1 MAKAIFWEIT
11 DTETR
16 KLGERSRLETCVVLA
31 LNECLLAVCLP
42 FWITYGEGNPLSKPP
57 GEYGRKVE
65 TQRNWR
71 GGTQPVEHVVQFE
84 TKRKTSPGFDM
95 LAFYSDESRKIRKE
109 ASTGAAWLS
118 SARSVRSALKWDNER
133 NPHLVLNLS
142 QETAST
148 LSGRKEGQTSSQH
161 GPYTLGYT
169 HVTMDN
175 NNEFCQSA
183 TTSKP
188 LKFVL
193 SWD

>member
-1 MAKAIFWEIT
+1 M
-11 DTETR
+11 
-16 KLGERSRLETCVVLA
+16 
-31 LNECLLAVCLP
+31 
-42 FWITYGEGNPLSKPP
+42 
-57 GEYGRKVE
+57 
-65 TQRNWR
+65 
-71 GGTQPVEHVVQFE
+71 EHVVQFD
-84 TKRKTSPGFDM
+84 TNQRTSPSLDM
-95 LAFYSDESRKIRKE
+95 QASSSVEIWSVRKKVC
-109 ASTGAAWLS
+109 TGAAWLS

-175 NNEFCQSA
+175 NNGLCQRVNV
-183 TTSKP
+183 SKP

>member
-1 MAKAIFWEIT
+1 M
-11 DTETR
+11 
-16 KLGERSRLETCVVLA
+16 
-31 LNECLLAVCLP
+31 
-42 FWITYGEGNPLSKPP
+42 
-57 GEYGRKVE
+57 
-65 TQRNWR
+65 
-71 GGTQPVEHVVQFE
+71 EHVVQFE

-95 LAFYSDESRKIRKE
+95 QEFYLDESREIRKE
-109 ASTGAAWLS
+109 ACTGAAWLS

-133 NPHLVLNLS
+133 NPYSVLKLS
-142 QETAST
+142 QKTAPD
-148 LSGRKEGQTSSQH
+148 LSGRREGQTSSQH

>member
-1 MAKAIFWEIT
+1 M
-11 DTETR
+11 
-16 KLGERSRLETCVVLA
+16 
-31 LNECLLAVCLP
+31 
-42 FWITYGEGNPLSKPP
+42 
-57 GEYGRKVE
+57 
-65 TQRNWR
+65 
-71 GGTQPVEHVVQFE
+71 EHVVQFD

-118 SARSVRSALKWDNER
+118 SARSVRSAIKLDNER
-133 NPHLVLNLS
+133 NPHSVLNLS
-142 QETAST
+142 QKTVPPLA
-148 LSGRKEGQTSSQH
+148 GRKEGQTSSQH

-175 NNEFCQSA
+175 NNGLCQRVNV
-183 TTSKP
+183 SKP